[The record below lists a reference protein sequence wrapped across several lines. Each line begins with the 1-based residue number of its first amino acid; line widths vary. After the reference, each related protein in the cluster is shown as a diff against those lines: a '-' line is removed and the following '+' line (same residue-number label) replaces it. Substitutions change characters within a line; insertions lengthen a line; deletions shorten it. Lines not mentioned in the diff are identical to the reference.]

1 LERWGLNC
9 KLQKKTLN
17 VSLLINI
24 MCGHVE
30 MFKELVVTW
39 NVRNCGI
46 MIHCILLV
54 LRWSYLQDLNTKCDH
69 TLQIGVMC
77 GITLVVKPRPR
88 IWVFFQVLQTITN

>member
-54 LRWSYLQDLNTKCDH
+54 LR
-69 TLQIGVMC
+69 
-77 GITLVVKPRPR
+77 
-88 IWVFFQVLQTITN
+88 